1 MRTGQDTPARRGH
14 DERGSASVWVI
25 IVAIAAL
32 TLTALI
38 TDGNTRLRAARTA
51 TLTAS
56 EAART
61 GAQQLAAGV
70 GVGQPAQIDP
80 DRGPAAARAYLA
92 SAGVAGDVA
101 VAGPAITVTT
111 RVPWQPQFFTFA
123 AKTLTGTSTATVRQP

>member
-1 MRTGQDTPARRGH
+1 MRTGQDTPALRGH

-56 EAART
+56 
-61 GAQQLAAGV
+61 
-70 GVGQPAQIDP
+70 
-80 DRGPAAARAYLA
+80 
-92 SAGVAGDVA
+92 
-101 VAGPAITVTT
+101 
-111 RVPWQPQFFTFA
+111 
-123 AKTLTGTSTATVRQP
+123 